1 MKRTTWEL
9 ELKSKGSAAARAMA
23 RDIRDLDASL
33 RSLRESSGVLG
44 RVSNDVGALRA
55 ARVRVQSER
64 RVASE
69 VTRTQARA
77 RTEMTD
83 SERMRRVVEKA
94 QQRGQVLD
102 GQRRYRAWQE
112 RVRGERRAQQ
122 QIARQNSNAWR
133 RDVTEMARQE
143 RFRSRQAVQAA
154 RTARRAQEREE
165 RTTSSRRNAVIS
177 GVAGGILGGGALA
190 IGAGLGIAGVTMS
203 ALSTLAS
210 MAGTAAELTANLGGS
225 VLQMIAFREASLTT
239 LRVMARDANGQ
250 RLTGG
255 AAAMQA
261 REQFGWAQQ
270 FARETPLDA
279 QQVLDLQR
287 QTSAAGFYGSRNRDV
302 VAAAAD
308 VGAFNPNDEGAAGRF
323 LLGLGQLRNA
333 STVRLQDLRQTTSAA
348 GLSEADTL
356 RAIARAAGVNRN
368 QGEGDAAFNS
378 RLQRMQSQGR
388 FTGAQGVEGVLAAL
402 RERNGGE
409 LGSFARSQGDSLMG
423 TLSNLR
429 GAIFDFVTSIDN
441 IENLGGIKTLKAEL
455 NDIVRLFTGT
465 GATATRART
474 AFAGMVNDGAQFI
487 GELGGKHGLED
498 TMNNALDVFEQL
510 RPVVTEIVRAFG
522 PSFWLPV
529 STELR
534 AVFEL
539 FKGGDIRETAMHAA
553 RLGQALG
560 LMLAYGIDITVA
572 MAAMSDQVVILTGN
586 LLQLTDMLIQNPE
599 MIQDVFSDL
608 PGTMQ
613 EIGRQIPAGMRE
625 GLMAEA
631 PGFLVD
637 VRSFNADIASVS
649 RESLKIHSPSRVF
662 ADIGSQIPA
671 GMAQGID
678 GGTRDVTR
686 AMGGMVT
693 PQGLPGFDGAGLSGL
708 GGGGGITIGE
718 VHLHVGGSGSEGG
731 DIAREFVDE
740 LERMAAMGGA

>member
-1 MKRTTWEL
+1 MATRTTWEL
-9 ELKSKGSAAARAMA
+9 TLKSKGGAAARAMA
-23 RDIRDLDASL
+23 RDIRDLDSSL

-44 RVSNDVGALRA
+44 RVSSDVATLRA
-55 ARVRVQSER
+55 ARTRVQSER

-69 VTRTQARA
+69 VTRSQARA
-77 RTEMTD
+77 RTEVMD
-83 SERMRRVVEKA
+83 SERIRRAVDKA
-94 QQRGQVLD
+94 QSHRNYLGGQQRARA
-102 GQRRYRAWQE
+102 QRD
-112 RVRGERRAQQ
+112 RVRGERRASQQ
-122 QIARQNSNAWR
+122 VARQNSNAWR
-133 RDVTEMARQE
+133 RDVAEMARQE
-143 RFRSRQAVQAA
+143 RFRRRQTVQAA

-165 RTTSSRRNAVIS
+165 RTTSSRRNAASNAVI
-177 GVAGGILGGGALA
+177 GGILGGGALA
-190 IGAGLGIAGVTMS
+190 LGAGIGIAGATMS
-203 ALSTLAS
+203 ALGTLAS

-239 LRVMARDANGQ
+239 LRVMARDASGN
-250 RLTGG
+250 RLTG
-255 AAAMQA
+255 AAASTQA

-287 QTSAAGFYGSRNRDV
+287 QTSAAGFYGARNRDV
-302 VAAAAD
+302 VAGAAD

-356 RAIARAAGVNRN
+356 RAIGRAAGVNRR
-368 QGEGDAAFNS
+368 QGESDAAFNS

-429 GAIFDFVTSIDN
+429 GAVFDFVTSIDN

-465 GATATRART
+465 GATAVRMRA
-474 AFAGMVNDGAQFI
+474 AFAGMVNDAAQFF
-487 GELGGKHGLED
+487 GSLGGKNGID
-498 TMNNALDVFEQL
+498 DIANDALDTFEQL
-510 RPVVTEIVRAFG
+510 RPVVTEITRAFG

-534 AVFEL
+534 AVFEM
-539 FKGGDIRETAMHAA
+539 FKSGDIHETAMNAA
-553 RLGQALG
+553 RLGQSMG
-560 LMLAYGIDITVA
+560 LMLAYGIDITV
-572 MAAMSDQVVILTGN
+572 MFVRMSDAIARAVGN
-586 LLQLTDMLIQNPE
+586 LLVLTDVLIEHPE

-608 PGTMQ
+608 PGTME

-625 GLMAEA
+625 GLMSEA
-631 PGFLVD
+631 PGFLD
-637 VRSFNADIASVS
+637 EVRSFNAEVASVS
-649 RESLKIHSPSRVF
+649 RESLKIRSPSRVF
-662 ADIGSQIPA
+662 EEIGSQIPA

-686 AMGGMVT
+686 AMGGMVA
-693 PQGLPGFDGAGLSGL
+693 PRGLPGFDGAGLSGL

-718 VHLHVGGSGSEGG
+718 VHLHVGGSEGG